1 MPSPG
6 VMPSPIVEQ
15 DIARILEAVG
25 DDFRRFSGQP
35 LLLTGGTG
43 FVGQYLL
50 RTLLALNDRVLS
62 EPCRIYVVTRNPGL
76 AQARLP
82 HLAHRPDVVL
92 LEGDVRSVRL
102 PSVPWRF
109 VIHAAA
115 PSDARV
121 FSTDPLGTVDTI
133 VEGTKAILRAAG
145 EAKADACLFVSSGAV
160 YGVQPPDRARL
171 DEAYQGGPDLTT
183 VKSCYAEA
191 KRYAEML
198 CRIHAEQQGVPVSIG
213 RLFALVG
220 PYQELNSTS
229 AVVDFVRQALDGDT
243 IRIKD
248 DGQTVRSYCYIAD
261 AVIGLW
267 KVLLSRPAGGVFNIG
282 CDMEAVTFV
291 ELAQRIGRCL
301 GKTLQVVVEGA
312 PASGVLGRCYV
323 PDVTRLSRE
332 IGFKPATSLDE
343 TLRRTITWMREQ
355 RKGGQLCATPGAATP
370 SAGLHAE

>member
-1 MPSPG
+1 MMS
-6 VMPSPIVEQ
+6 SIVEQ
-15 DIARILEAVG
+15 DIEHILEEVG
-25 DDFRRFSGQP
+25 DDFRRFSGQA

-62 EPCRIYVVTRNPGL
+62 EPCRVYAVTRNPGV
-76 AQARLP
+76 ASARFP
-82 HLAHRPDVVL
+82 HLAHRPDVVF

-102 PSVPWRF
+102 PAVPWRF
-109 VIHAAA
+109 VIHAAG

-133 VEGTKAILRAAG
+133 VEGTRAVLRAAS
-145 EAKADACLFVSSGAV
+145 EAKTDACLFVSSGAV
-160 YGVQPPDRARL
+160 YGAQPPDRARL

-198 CRIHAEQQGVPVSIG
+198 CRIHVEQQRVPVSIG

-220 PYQELNSTS
+220 PFQDLNLTS
-229 AVVDFVRQALDGDT
+229 AVVDFIRQALEGDT

-248 DGQTVRSYCYIAD
+248 DGQTVRSYCYVAD

-267 KVLLSRPAGGVFNIG
+267 KVLLKRPAGGVFNIG
-282 CDMEAVTFV
+282 YDREAVSFV
-291 ELAQRIGRCL
+291 ELAHRIGRCL

-332 IGFKPATSLDE
+332 IGFKPAISLDE
-343 TLRRTITWMREQ
+343 ALRRTITWMQEQ
-355 RKGGQLCATPGAATP
+355 RKGGQPHAKPGAATP